1 MEIVLERKKELK
13 EEYKNLKPDIGIIAI
28 KSKIDVYK
36 RQVLACI
43 AGIISKSIKFS
54 RSSP

>member
-28 KSKIDVYK
+28 KSKLV
-36 RQVLACI
+36 
-43 AGIISKSIKFS
+43 
-54 RSSP
+54 